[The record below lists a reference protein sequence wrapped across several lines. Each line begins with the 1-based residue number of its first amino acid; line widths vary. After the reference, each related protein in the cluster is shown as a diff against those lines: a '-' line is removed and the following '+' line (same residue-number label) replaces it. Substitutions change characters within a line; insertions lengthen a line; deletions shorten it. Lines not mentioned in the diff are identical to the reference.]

1 MGARG
6 DDMREGG
13 GEDIGRGRRQREA
26 GHKKEEGMTWGR
38 SRGDVWSNP
47 RIEVVAAELD
57 RGKNQG

>member
-1 MGARG
+1 
-6 DDMREGG
+6 MREGG